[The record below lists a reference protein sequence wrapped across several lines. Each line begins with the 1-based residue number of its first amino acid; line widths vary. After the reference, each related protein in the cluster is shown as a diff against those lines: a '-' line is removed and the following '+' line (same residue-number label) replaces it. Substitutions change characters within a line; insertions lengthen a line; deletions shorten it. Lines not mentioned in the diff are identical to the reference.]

1 VLKGIFGGRSSEPE
15 REDFGHLPPQQQK
28 KQLKEKIK
36 QIKHEVTKELSGRE
50 ALVKMHEVY
59 TTNPKLGDANS
70 INSQLEDSKA
80 KLDGLDSEL
89 AKYEGYL
96 AAADGNGNGGTP
108 TMARR
113 SSVGSYQS
121 TNSDTPSTP
130 QAVNGTPAQS
140 TPNTMSVSQTP
151 HRQASTAMA
160 DSFDDEDFD
169 DNEGQAAEGE
179 PLAVI
184 GKATALYTFEATTV
198 GSLSVEADEEMNI
211 VEHDNGDGWTRIR
224 RNNGEEGFVPTSYMR
239 VN

>member
-1 VLKGIFGGRSSEPE
+1 
-15 REDFGHLPPQQQK
+15 LPPQQQK

-151 HRQASTAMA
+151 HRQASSMYSVGTT
-160 DSFDDEDFD
+160 SSQFFDDSLQVLDEQSYH
-169 DNEGQAAEGE
+169 GTSSSSS
-179 PLAVI
+179 
-184 GKATALYTFEATTV
+184 ATAAPQDIVKEEVKEEARSRLYQLPLNVT
-198 GSLSVEADEEMNI
+198 L
-211 VEHDNGDGWTRIR
+211 IR
-224 RNNGEEGFVPTSYMR
+224 CWF
-239 VN
+239 